1 MVLVGN
7 FRIYTQHSTLLSM
20 TVRHSH
26 IFKSLSV
33 FVRRVTSNV
42 LYCITLTNFSL
53 PLTRA
58 AGSPYA

>member
-7 FRIYTQHSTLLSM
+7 FRLYTQHSTLLSM
-20 TVRHSH
+20 TVRHSY

-33 FVRRVTSNV
+33 RRVMSNV
-42 LYCITLTNFSL
+42 LYCITPTNFTL

-58 AGSPYA
+58 VALMHRK